1 MISRMGRR
9 QQSTRSTSRR
19 CTGRP
24 ARSAPRLSPIA
35 GIRRD
40 NTLTASSARGD
51 IFKVVVDDGND
62 ANPQGAY
69 TFTLLKPVLHA
80 PGDGENDASFD
91 LTYQVINDED
101 EAATGTLSVIVD
113 DDTPVTAPPASL
125 IVNGDFVGGTFNGE
139 GDFPNAQSWGGG
151 GLGGIDTDGIEGWT
165 VAGGQV
171 ERVGTGYLGMFTADG
186 ASPMIDMAASPGN
199 ISLTQTLPGLTAG
212 GDVRHPVR
220 GRHPGPSDGCP
231 RSDLERRGR
240 CDDQS
245 AGRFDGCVQHPG
257 GTALAGSNTLTFNE
271 IGDNSSV
278 GVPEGGTHGHHG
290 TYLANVSLTASAV
303 VDEDGLTP
311 VNSFGNADGVGMS
324 TQIGD
329 APTNSRQRDGGSRH
343 PLGCRQRR
351 RCGRCGRHPGYA
363 ERRRRSQPDV
373 HQFYRDHWRRFRR

>member
-1 MISRMGRR
+1 MHG
-9 QQSTRSTSRR
+9 T
-19 CTGRP
+19 TGTV
-24 ARSAPRLSPIA
+24 
-35 GIRRD
+35 GIELVTYSWNPGD

-51 IFKVVVDDGND
+51 IFKVVVDGGADD
-62 ANPQGAY
+62 NPQGAY

-80 PGDGENDASFD
+80 PGDGENNASFD

-113 DDTPVTAPPASL
+113 DDTPVTAPPANL

-151 GLGGIDTDGIEGWT
+151 GSGGIDTNGIEGWT

-171 ERVGTGYLGMFTADG
+171 ERVGPGYLGMFTANG

-199 ISLTQTLPGLTAG
+199 ISLTQTIPGLTAG
-212 GDVRHPVR
+212 ETFVIQFEAGTPVPAT
-220 GRHPGPSDGCP
+220 GV
-231 RSDLERRGR
+231 LEVIWNGVVVATINPPV
-240 CDDQS
+240 DS
-245 AGRFDGCVQHPG
+245 MGAFSIPV
-257 GTALAGSNTLTFNE
+257 TALAGSNTLTFNE

-311 VNSFGNADGVGMS
+311 VNSFGNADGVGDS

-329 APTNSRQRDGGSRH
+329 APTNSPSATGDLGILWGADNADDAVDVDGIQDTPSGV
-343 PLGCRQRR
+343 GD
-351 RCGRCGRHPGYA
+351 
-363 ERRRRSQPDV
+363 RSLTFTNSTVTIGGVSSLTSNGD
-373 HQFYRDHWRRFRR
+373 RG